1 MSPAGS
7 ASPGSRTVAIRGQSA
22 TSSSLL
28 RFATLVTTTRAWL
41 MRKPDGSIAFGP
53 NAVKS
58 G

>member
-41 MRKPDGSIAFGP
+41 MRSRCSIAFGP